1 MRGYTPSTYSSGDTM
16 QYRVAG
22 YSMSIKWNKTEFKKW
37 TEAQKRKAVFASR
50 DLMRQWAAYIQ
61 EEARKRCP
69 DYGGDLTDSIKT
81 TGTTMIGGP
90 TNRSTRVKAAVGIDP
105 NWVSSFDA
113 DYRETNKDKDPPW
126 GASSPELAVFIHN
139 NWGSFVSP
147 KKTPFAYA
155 RAERKSKRTGR
166 RVGELFLV
174 RAYEEQMKELG
185 DMAKEFYRAGFAGVN
200 PVGFTMREA
209 GDLAINKP
217 TSIEDS
223 IPSDDYGNDDELPF

>member
-1 MRGYTPSTYSSGDTM
+1 MIGYTPKTYSSGDTM

-69 DYGGDLTDSIKT
+69 DYGGDLTNAIQT

-113 DYRETNKDKDPPW
+113 DFQANNKEDPPW
-126 GASSPELAVFIHN
+126 GVSSPELAVRIHN

-147 KKTPFAYA
+147 KDTPEAYY
-155 RAERKSKRTGR
+155 RAERKSNRTGR

-185 DMAKEFYRAGFAGVN
+185 EMAKEFYRAGFAGVN
-200 PVGFTMREA
+200 PVGFTMKEA
-209 GDLAINKP
+209 GDLAINRP
-217 TSIEDS
+217 TGLEDS
-223 IPSDDYGNDDELPF
+223 IPSGDYGNDSELPF

>member
-1 MRGYTPSTYSSGDTM
+1 
-16 QYRVAG
+16 
-22 YSMSIKWNKTEFKKW
+22 
-37 TEAQKRKAVFASR
+37 
-50 DLMRQWAAYIQ
+50 
-61 EEARKRCP
+61 
-69 DYGGDLTDSIKT
+69 
-81 TGTTMIGGP
+81 
-90 TNRSTRVKAAVGIDP
+90 
-105 NWVSSFDA
+105 
-113 DYRETNKDKDPPW
+113 
-126 GASSPELAVFIHN
+126 VFIHN

-147 KKTPFAYA
+147 ENTPEAYA

-185 DMAKEFYRAGFAGVN
+185 EMAKEFYRAGFADRN

-223 IPSDDYGNDDELPF
+223 IPSDDYGNDNEIPF

>member
-1 MRGYTPSTYSSGDTM
+1 MIGYTPKTYSSGDTM

-22 YSMSIKWNKTEFKKW
+22 YSMSIKWNQTEFKKW

-69 DYGGDLTDSIKT
+69 DYGGDLTNAIQT

-113 DYRETNKDKDPPW
+113 DFQANNKEDPPW
-126 GASSPELAVFIHN
+126 GVSSPWLAVFIHN

-147 KKTPFAYA
+147 KDTPEAYD
-155 RAERKSKRTGR
+155 RAERKSDRTGR

-185 DMAKEFYRAGFAGVN
+185 EMAKEFYRAGFADRN
-200 PVGFTMREA
+200 PIGFTIKEA
-209 GDLAINKP
+209 GDLAINRP
-217 TSIEDS
+217 TGLEDS
-223 IPSDDYGNDDELPF
+223 IPSDDYGNDNELPF

>member
-1 MRGYTPSTYSSGDTM
+1 MIGYTPKTYSSGDTM

-22 YSMSIKWNKTEFKKW
+22 YSMSIKWNQTEFKKW

-69 DYGGDLTDSIKT
+69 DYGGDLTEAIQT

-113 DYRETNKDKDPPW
+113 DYQATRKEDPPW
-126 GASSPELAVFIHN
+126 GVSSPALAVFIHN
-139 NWGSFVSP
+139 NWGSFV
-147 KKTPFAYA
+147 TPENTPVAHA
-155 RAERKSKRTGR
+155 RAERKSSRTGR

-185 DMAKEFYRAGFAGVN
+185 DMAKEFYRAGFADRN
-200 PVGFTMREA
+200 PIGFTMKEA
-209 GDLAINKP
+209 GDLAINRP
-217 TSIEDS
+217 AGPEDS
-223 IPSDDYGNDDELPF
+223 IPSDDYDNDSELPF

>member
-1 MRGYTPSTYSSGDTM
+1 MRGYTPGTYSSGDTM

-22 YSMSIKWNKTEFKKW
+22 YSMSIKWNQTEFKKW

-69 DYGGDLTDSIKT
+69 DYGGDLTEAIQT

-113 DYRETNKDKDPPW
+113 DYQATRKEDPPW
-126 GASSPELAVFIHN
+126 GVSSPALAVFIHN
-139 NWGSFVSP
+139 NWGSFV
-147 KKTPFAYA
+147 TPENTPVAHA
-155 RAERKSKRTGR
+155 RAERKSNRTGR

-185 DMAKEFYRAGFAGVN
+185 EMAKEFYRAGFADRN
-200 PVGFTMREA
+200 PIGFTIKEA
-209 GDLAINKP
+209 GDLAINRP
-217 TSIEDS
+217 AGPEYS
-223 IPSDDYGNDDELPF
+223 IPSGDYGNDSELPF